1 MTHITHITATT
12 TPDSRGEETV
22 ACVLTLSNGADVSAS
37 VPQGKST
44 GIHEAVSI
52 PARDAVRAIEE
63 VVVPALVGKPVHD
76 IRAIDAILIELGGAG
91 KKETGAN
98 ATLAVSIAVARA
110 GARVFDEPLW
120 KFLRRFLPYTPHAR
134 PRSANEQES
143 TFPKPFVNVI
153 NGGLHAGGNIPFQEY
168 IVIPQE
174 STMQKSLA
182 VAEDMYRAVGTLVR
196 EHDADCPLGD
206 EGGYAPIVN
215 DPLLP
220 FALIREA
227 SENSGLDVTLGLDA
241 AGTDVALSDEEKTL
255 WYEKM
260 VEEYGLFY
268 LEDPYAEDGFSDF
281 KGIHDRY
288 GDRVIIAGD
297 DLTTTNVERMRE
309 AHEKGSVNG
318 VILKPN
324 QIGTVSEAL
333 DAAALAHEYGWYT
346 VASHRSGETR
356 DDFIADFAYAV
367 GASGIKI
374 GAPAQPERLTKYAR
388 LRAIEKEMDA

>member
-1 MTHITHITATT
+1 MTHIKHITAAT
-12 TPDSRGEETV
+12 TPDSRGEATV
-22 ACVLTLSNGADVSAS
+22 LCTVVLSDGTEVSAS

-44 GIHEAVSI
+44 GSHEAVSL
-52 PARDAVRAIEE
+52 PADVAIRAIEE
-63 VVVPALVGKPVHD
+63 KIAPALEGKPIND
-76 IRAIDAILIELGGAG
+76 LRTLDSILIELGGVG

-110 GARVFDEPLW
+110 GAKTFDEPLW
-120 KFLRRFLPYTPHAR
+120 KFLRRFISYTP
-134 PRSANEQES
+134 QES

-168 IVIPQE
+168 IVIPE
-174 STMQKSLA
+174 EATMTRALD
-182 VAEDMYRAVGTLVR
+182 VAEDVYRAVGTLVR
-196 EHDADCPLGD
+196 EHDPECPLGD
-206 EGGYAPIVN
+206 EGGYALSGN

-227 SENSGLDVTLGLDA
+227 AENAGLDVTLGLDA
-241 AGTDVALSDEEKTL
+241 AGTDVAFGDEEKVM

-260 VEEYGLFY
+260 VSEYGLFY
-268 LEDPYAEDGFSDF
+268 LEDPFEEDGFGSF
-281 KGIHDRY
+281 VGLRKRY
-288 GDRVIIAGD
+288 GDRVVIVGD
-297 DLTTTNVERMRE
+297 DLTTTNVERMRL
-309 AHEKGSVNG
+309 AHEKGSING

-324 QIGTVSEAL
+324 QIGTIAEAL
-333 DAAALAHEYGWYT
+333 DAAALAHEYGWYI

-374 GAPAQPERLTKYAR
+374 GAPVQPERLTKYDR
-388 LRAIEKEMDA
+388 LRAIEKEMGV